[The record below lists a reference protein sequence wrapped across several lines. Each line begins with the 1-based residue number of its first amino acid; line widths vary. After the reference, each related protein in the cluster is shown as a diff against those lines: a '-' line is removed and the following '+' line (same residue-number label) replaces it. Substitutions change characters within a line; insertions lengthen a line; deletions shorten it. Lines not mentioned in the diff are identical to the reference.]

1 MGHGISATDWALWI
15 KTCERELLM
24 RMQQLLRGTL
34 APALTFLVGLATG
47 AWVVSGE
54 VDLTN
59 PEMAT
64 TNTIDLG
71 APATSPLDSADTLDS
86 ALSVTTDPPSV
97 APEDDPEAAESE
109 PALISAEAQ
118 QVLLARLDELSQGW
132 GRMQAELVALQQRVV
147 SLERRPLAAADDDST
162 ADRADAARPRT
173 PQEQRTALVRAGVP
187 AGTADEILWR
197 RSQFEL
203 GRLELRDQALRE
215 GWLGSDRYR
224 EEMRALNA
232 ERVSLRDELDVEAY
246 DRYLYETGETNRVS
260 VDSVIAGSAG
270 DQSGLMPGDI
280 IERYGDEL
288 VLDFNDLRSAT
299 SAGARGELVPVQVR
313 RGGQIV
319 EVWLPRGPI
328 GIRLDAARVDPNG

>member
-1 MGHGISATDWALWI
+1 MTKRHW
-15 KTCERELLM
+15 
-24 RMQQLLRGTL
+24 LRAIL
-34 APALTFLVGLATG
+34 APALTFLIGLATG
-47 AWVVSGE
+47 AWVVS
-54 VDLTN
+54 
-59 PEMAT
+59 A
-64 TNTIDLG
+64 
-71 APATSPLDSADTLDS
+71 DSLDS
-86 ALSVTTDPPSV
+86 ALMVTAGSAAV
-97 APEDDPEAAESE
+97 APADAVEAAG
-109 PALISAEAQ
+109 PDQALVAAETQ
-118 QVLLARLDELSQGW
+118 QALLARLDELAQGW

-147 SLERRPLAAADDDST
+147 SLERRPLPSADEAAAAD
-162 ADRADAARPRT
+162 RLEAARPRT
-173 PQEQRTALVRAGVP
+173 PQEQRNALVRAGVP

-232 ERVSLRDELDVEAY
+232 ERLSLRDELDVDTY

-313 RGGQIV
+313 RGGQMV

-328 GIRLDAARVDPNG
+328 GIRLDAARVDPSS

>member
-1 MGHGISATDWALWI
+1 MTKRHW
-15 KTCERELLM
+15 
-24 RMQQLLRGTL
+24 LRAIL
-34 APALTFLVGLATG
+34 APALTFFIGLATG
-47 AWVVSGE
+47 AWVVS
-54 VDLTN
+54 
-59 PEMAT
+59 
-64 TNTIDLG
+64 
-71 APATSPLDSADTLDS
+71 ADNLDS
-86 ALSVTTDPPSV
+86 ALMVTAGSAAV
-97 APEDDPEAAESE
+97 APAVAPADAVEAAG
-109 PALISAEAQ
+109 PDQALVAAETQ
-118 QVLLARLDELSQGW
+118 QALLARLDELAQGW

-147 SLERRPLAAADDDST
+147 SLERRPLPSADEAAAAD
-162 ADRADAARPRT
+162 RLEAARPRT
-173 PQEQRTALVRAGVP
+173 PQEQRNALVRAGVP

-232 ERVSLRDELDVEAY
+232 ERLSLRDELDVDTY

-313 RGGQIV
+313 RGGQMV

-328 GIRLDAARVDPNG
+328 GIRLDAARVDPSS